1 MYLLEYNEQMEL
13 IKITPNAPFGL
24 IGAYL
29 KGELPMSIADMLEQG
44 TIEKVVE
51 NENIYYKIIKGEQ

>member
-13 IKITPNAPFGL
+13 IKITPNAQYGL
-24 IGAYL
+24 IGAYVN
-29 KGELPMSIADMLEQG
+29 KLPVSITVMLEQG

-51 NENIYYKIIKGEQ
+51 QDKIYYKIKGE